1 MVASKKETPKAAIN
15 SQNSPKITE
24 KKQNKDFFDQFHNFL
39 ANEADKK
46 KPEVVAIDTPAAQV
60 SHEPITCKDCGN
72 VQPQSDVSFESLL
85 EAKKASL
92 KWLLA
97 HKKDCQKSTKKANG
111 ILDISK
117 DLLSKTQVW
126 TFML

>member
-1 MVASKKETPKAAIN
+1 MASKKETPKAVVN
-15 SQNSPKITE
+15 SQNVPDIRTTAE

-39 ANEADKK
+39 TNEADKK
-46 KPEVVAIDTPAAQV
+46 KPTPAPV
-60 SHEPITCKDCGN
+60 THEPITCKDCGN
-72 VQPQSDVSFESLL
+72 VQPKSDVSFESLL

-97 HKKDCQKSTKKANG
+97 HKKECQKSTKKVNG

-117 DLLSKTQVW
+117 DLLSKTQR
-126 TFML
+126 